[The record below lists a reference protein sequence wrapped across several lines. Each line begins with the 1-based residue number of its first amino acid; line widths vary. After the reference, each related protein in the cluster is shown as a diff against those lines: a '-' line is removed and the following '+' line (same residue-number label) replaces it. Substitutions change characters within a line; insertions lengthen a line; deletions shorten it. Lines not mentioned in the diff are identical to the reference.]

1 MSHLSLAKR
10 REKVV
15 KKGRRWYGWMD
26 GGGLNFSSSH
36 GQQMAQISG
45 VSLSLPYPPP
55 TITVMNGTFNITP
68 LKGITGMYLL
78 LLKH

>member
-26 GGGLNFSSSH
+26 GGGSEL
-36 GQQMAQISG
+36 QQFPRPANG
-45 VSLSLPYPPP
+45 PNLWRLTLVALPPP
-55 TITVMNGTFNITP
+55 TMNGTFNITP